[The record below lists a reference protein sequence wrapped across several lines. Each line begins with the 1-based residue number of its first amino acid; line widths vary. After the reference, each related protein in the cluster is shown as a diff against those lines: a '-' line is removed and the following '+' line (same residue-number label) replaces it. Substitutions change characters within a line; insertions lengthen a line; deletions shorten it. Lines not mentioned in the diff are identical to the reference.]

1 MKNRT
6 FAIADIHGC
15 CRTFLRL
22 LEQIGLG
29 RQDTLYLLG
38 DYIDR
43 GPDSNGVIDAILRLQ
58 CDGYDICPLMGNHE
72 EMLLQSLESDAGEK
86 LAEWLNYGG
95 RATLKSYGVEHPVDI
110 PLEHINFMRSLP
122 LLYRTPTHIL
132 VHAGLNF
139 CLDDPFSR
147 EGEQAMLWDRY
158 QRSDLEKQSGRT
170 LVVGHTIRHEDEIRD
185 SLKSAIITLDNGC
198 YLGASF
204 EGKGCLT
211 ALEMVSGHLYLQGNC
226 EGSY

>member
-1 MKNRT
+1 M
-6 FAIADIHGC
+6 
-15 CRTFLRL
+15 
-22 LEQIGLG
+22 
-29 RQDTLYLLG
+29 
-38 DYIDR
+38 
-43 GPDSNGVIDAILRLQ
+43 
-58 CDGYDICPLMGNHE
+58 
-72 EMLLQSLESDAGEK
+72 
-86 LAEWLNYGG
+86 AELWLS
-95 RATLKSYGVEHPVDI
+95 ATLKSYGVEHPVDI

-170 LVVGHTIRHEDEIRD
+170 LVVGYTIRHEDEIRD
-185 SLKSAIITLDNGC
+185 SLVRHYRARQWL
-198 YLGASF
+198 LPGASF
-204 EGKGCLT
+204 DGRGCLT